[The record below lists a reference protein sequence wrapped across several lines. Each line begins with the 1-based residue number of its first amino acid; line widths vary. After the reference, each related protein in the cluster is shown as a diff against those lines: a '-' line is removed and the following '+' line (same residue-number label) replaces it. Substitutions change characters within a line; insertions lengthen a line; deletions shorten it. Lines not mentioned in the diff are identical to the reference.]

1 MRNCAGEFLDGN
13 KDNIDKNQMIRTNP
27 TGCGLL
33 WELSGQ
39 GKKKKGLGADH
50 YYKTQRVE
58 MIFGGA

>member
-1 MRNCAGEFLDGN
+1 
-13 KDNIDKNQMIRTNP
+13 MIRTNP